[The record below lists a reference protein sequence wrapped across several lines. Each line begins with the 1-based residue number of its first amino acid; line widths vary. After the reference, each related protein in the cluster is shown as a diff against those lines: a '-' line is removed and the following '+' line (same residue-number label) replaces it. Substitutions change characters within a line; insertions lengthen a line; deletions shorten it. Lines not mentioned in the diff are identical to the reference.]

1 MADIPPVEP
10 RFERCYCIGITRCQA
25 LAAIVEFGCTT
36 VDELRAR
43 TGACG
48 GCGSCRPELQQ
59 LLHEVKTDEIETPP

>member
-1 MADIPPVEP
+1 MADVVPGEP

-25 LAAIVEFGCTT
+25 LAAIAEFGCTT

-59 LLHEVKTDEIETPP
+59 LLREVESGRAETPP